1 MLILARKKGETI
13 HINDDIVI
21 TVMETGDRLVKLGIR
36 APDAATV
43 KRGEVYRQIM
53 AEREAAGKEKE
64 VDGNV

>member
-21 TVMETGDRLVKLGIR
+21 TVMDTNSRLVKLGIK

-43 KRGEVYRQIM
+43 KRGEVYAQYKGGRS
-53 AEREAAGKEKE
+53 AATGKE

>member
-21 TVMETGDRLVKLGIR
+21 TVMDTNNNLVRLGIK

-43 KRGEVYRQIM
+43 KRGEVYKGKK
-53 AEREAAGKEKE
+53 AGKE

>member
-21 TVMETGDRLVKLGIR
+21 TVMDSNSNVVRLGIK

-43 KRGEVYRQIM
+43 KRGEVYQGVK
-53 AEREAAGKEKE
+53 AGKGGGKE
-64 VDGNV
+64 ADGGE

>member
-21 TVMETGDRLVKLGIR
+21 TVMDANSNVVRLGIK

-43 KRGEVYRQIM
+43 KRGEVYAQLK
-53 AEREAAGKEKE
+53 AERGAAGKEA
-64 VDGNV
+64 DGNAA

>member
-21 TVMETGDRLVKLGIR
+21 TVMDTNNNLVRLGIK

-43 KRGEVYRQIM
+43 KRGEVYTGKK
-53 AEREAAGKEKE
+53 AGKE